1 MDACHLWVPAVK
13 IESRILSSIKHRSG
27 AVVLRR
33 DVAGLGSASQV
44 SESLK
49 ALRTKGFIVRVGS
62 GIYAKSI
69 KDATTGEVRLLASEE
84 DIAIEVFRKL
94 GVAVRIARGEASNAG
109 TDALTLD
116 TGSHRIKRWLSIGGK
131 SVSYVNYRSNKPAR
145 PSPLRIPTDGVSQ
158 FVVRLA
164 REYHITYSR
173 TAGDEFAETVTRLA
187 GDEVRSDA
195 TGDLLV
201 ALKRAHKLTDR
212 EMTALLISH
221 LREKRRV
228 RSI

>member
-1 MDACHLWVPAVK
+1 MK
-13 IESRILSSIKHRSG
+13 IENRILSSIKHRSG

-33 DVAGLGSASQV
+33 DVSGLGSASQV

-49 ALRTKGFIVRVGS
+49 ALRNRGLIVRVGA

-69 KDATTGEVRLLASEE
+69 KDASTGEVRLLASEE
-84 DIAIEVFRKL
+84 DIAIEIFRKL
-94 GVAVRIARGEASNAG
+94 GVTVHIARGEVANASV
-109 TDALTLD
+109 DALTLD

-131 SVSYVNYRSNKPAR
+131 TVSYVNHRSRKPVF
-145 PSPLRIPTDGVSQ
+145 PSSLRIPKVEVSQ

-164 REYHITYSR
+164 HKHHITYSR
-173 TAGDEFAETVTRLA
+173 TGGDEFAETVTRLA